1 MTLIKG
7 WTRRVRGA
15 MIELVGTILTNAAIL
30 PAAQEFPAALK
41 MMITQQF
48 DAKARNMVDAQLRRR
63 GIRDERVLE
72 AMRMVPRHEFV
83 PAELKDAAYDD
94 RPLPIGERET
104 ISQPYIVA
112 AITEAAH
119 VAPRDNVLEIGGG
132 SGYQAA
138 ILAQLGATVCT
149 VEINPGLAAGA
160 RERIERLGYRNI
172 QVFAGDG
179 SEGLAAHAPY
189 DVIIVSAG
197 TPNVSLVLLG
207 QLAEGGRLV
216 APVGNLRQQELLLL
230 CQHGGQITT
239 RHLDPCQFVPLVG
252 KGGWPERSSEMS

>member
-1 MTLIKG
+1 MVV
-7 WTRRVRGA
+7 TR
-15 MIELVGTILTNAAIL
+15 
-30 PAAQEFPAALK
+30 
-41 MMITQQF
+41 QF
-48 DAKARNMVDAQLRRR
+48 DAQSRHMIETQLRRR

-83 PAELKDAAYDD
+83 PADLMDAAYDD

-119 VAPRDNVLEIGGG
+119 VARGDRVLEIGGG

-138 ILAQLGATVCT
+138 ILAQLGATVYSI
-149 VEINPGLAAGA
+149 EINARLAEQAC
-160 RERIERLGYRNI
+160 ERVERLGYSNV
-172 QVFAGDG
+172 QVIAGDG

-197 TPNVSLVLLG
+197 TPSVSPILLG
-207 QLAEGGRLV
+207 QLADGGRLV

-230 CQHGGQITT
+230 SQHDGQITT
-239 RHLDPCQFVPLVG
+239 RRLDPCQFVPLVG
-252 KGGWPERSSEMS
+252 KGGWPERSPGLS